1 MHIQIVYENEE
12 VAVKLTP
19 KEFTDKLQQYVE
31 FQEMSVSRA
40 MSLIIDE
47 LKKMTQ
53 KA

>member
-1 MHIQIVYENEE
+1 MRIQIVYEDET

-19 KEFTDKLQQYVE
+19 KEFADKLQQYVE
-31 FQEMSVSRA
+31 IQDMSVSRA
-40 MSLIIDE
+40 MSKIIDE

>member
-1 MHIQIVYENEE
+1 MRIQIVYENEE

-19 KEFTDKLQQYVE
+19 KEFLEQLQFLVE
-31 FQEMSVSRA
+31 HQEMSVSRA
-40 MSLIIDE
+40 MSKIIED